1 MAGTLRLHAKW
12 KINSAIHLIVQ
23 LLLVSML
30 LSKNKEMM
38 KKITYILGLFS
49 MLTFQSCL
57 DMEPKTQLADT
68 NYWQTPDHFKLFATQ
83 FYGWT
88 VDFKQLDD
96 SPHSDVRS
104 DLRTGI
110 TLDVYSNGTNSIPS
124 SDKTYTNNYNRIRQV
139 NTLLQQAEGYAAPAD
154 IETSVGEAHF
164 FRAYCYFDLLQVYGD
179 VIITRTPLDID
190 SPEMQMA
197 RNSRDEVVDFILED
211 LEEAIRLLPEA
222 NEISS
227 KDEGRLSS
235 QAASAFLSRVA
246 LYEGTWQKFRNGGQ
260 NNDRSSALLDIA
272 ATSAHDVIESGFFE
286 LFAPEELGTEA
297 YKYLFILENDKS
309 NPAGIT
315 KSGNKEYIFTRRHDP
330 TLASIGFNITQ
341 GRLGNAVYVTRKMAN
356 MYLQSNG
363 LPINPQTWDYSKVDS
378 EFKDRDNRMSNTLM
392 IPGHTYWGTGGGR
405 IDWTGSTEE
414 IANASHKNF
423 MPSTGTGYF
432 PHKWCCERDGVPTG
446 MEAYDYPIIRYAEV
460 LLNYAEAVFERDDK
474 ISDEDL
480 AISLNLTRKRV
491 NPNMPDLTNAFVSAN
506 NLDMRTEIRRERTVE
521 FYDENFR
528 IDDLKRWKTAEEEM
542 PMNLTGVK
550 WRGTEYETK
559 WSDASSKTMD
569 AEGCIIYEQGRVWE
583 EKHYLYPLPIDQLK
597 LNPNLKQNPGW
608 E

>member
-1 MAGTLRLHAKW
+1 
-12 KINSAIHLIVQ
+12 
-23 LLLVSML
+23 ML

-405 IDWTGSTEE
+405 IDWTGSAEE

-542 PMNLTGVK
+542 PMNLIGVK
-550 WRGTEYETK
+550 WRGTDYETK

>member
-1 MAGTLRLHAKW
+1 
-12 KINSAIHLIVQ
+12 
-23 LLLVSML
+23 
-30 LSKNKEMM
+30 MM

-139 NTLLQQAEGYAAPAD
+139 NTLLQQAEGYAVPAD

-260 NNDRSSALLDIA
+260 NNDRSSVLLDIA

-405 IDWTGSTEE
+405 IDWTGSAEE
-414 IANASHKNF
+414 NANASHKNF

-550 WRGTEYETK
+550 WRGTDYETK

>member
-1 MAGTLRLHAKW
+1 
-12 KINSAIHLIVQ
+12 
-23 LLLVSML
+23 
-30 LSKNKEMM
+30 M

-164 FRAYCYFDLLQVYGD
+164 FRAYCYFDLLRVYGD

-405 IDWTGSTEE
+405 IDWTGSAEE

-569 AEGCIIYEQGRVWE
+569 AEGCIICEQGRVWE

>member
-1 MAGTLRLHAKW
+1 
-12 KINSAIHLIVQ
+12 
-23 LLLVSML
+23 
-30 LSKNKEMM
+30 MM

-405 IDWTGSTEE
+405 IDWTGSAEE

-506 NLDMRTEIRRERTVE
+506 NLDMRTEIRRERIVE

>member
-1 MAGTLRLHAKW
+1 
-12 KINSAIHLIVQ
+12 
-23 LLLVSML
+23 
-30 LSKNKEMM
+30 MM

-405 IDWTGSTEE
+405 IDWTGSAEE

-569 AEGCIIYEQGRVWE
+569 AEGCIIYGQGRVWE

>member
-1 MAGTLRLHAKW
+1 
-12 KINSAIHLIVQ
+12 
-23 LLLVSML
+23 
-30 LSKNKEMM
+30 MM

-405 IDWTGSTEE
+405 IDWTGSAEE

-474 ISDEDL
+474 ISAEDL

-569 AEGCIIYEQGRVWE
+569 AEGCIICEQGRVWE

>member
-1 MAGTLRLHAKW
+1 
-12 KINSAIHLIVQ
+12 
-23 LLLVSML
+23 
-30 LSKNKEMM
+30 MM

-57 DMEPKTQLADT
+57 DLEPKTQLADT

-83 FYGWT
+83 FYGWSA
-88 VDFKQLDD
+88 DFRQLDD
-96 SPHSDVRS
+96 SPHSDIRS
-104 DLRTGI
+104 DLRTAI
-110 TLDVYSNGTNSIPS
+110 TFDVYSNGTNSIPS

-139 NTLLQQAEGYAAPAD
+139 NTLLQQAEGYAVPAD

-272 ATSAHDVIESGFFE
+272 ATFAHDVIESGFFE

-405 IDWTGSTEE
+405 IDWTGSAEE

-569 AEGCIIYEQGRVWE
+569 ADGCIIYEQGRVWE

-597 LNPNLKQNPGW
+597 LNSNLKQNPGW

>member
-1 MAGTLRLHAKW
+1 
-12 KINSAIHLIVQ
+12 
-23 LLLVSML
+23 
-30 LSKNKEMM
+30 MM

-405 IDWTGSTEE
+405 INWTGSAEE

>member
-1 MAGTLRLHAKW
+1 
-12 KINSAIHLIVQ
+12 
-23 LLLVSML
+23 
-30 LSKNKEMM
+30 MM

-405 IDWTGSTEE
+405 IDWTGSAEE

-432 PHKWCCERDGVPTG
+432 PHKWCCERDGVPAG

>member
-1 MAGTLRLHAKW
+1 
-12 KINSAIHLIVQ
+12 
-23 LLLVSML
+23 
-30 LSKNKEMM
+30 MM

-405 IDWTGSTEE
+405 IDWTGSAEE

-569 AEGCIIYEQGRVWE
+569 AEGCIICEQGRVWE
-583 EKHYLYPLPIDQLK
+583 EKHYL
-597 LNPNLKQNPGW
+597 GST
-608 E
+608 

>member
-1 MAGTLRLHAKW
+1 
-12 KINSAIHLIVQ
+12 
-23 LLLVSML
+23 
-30 LSKNKEMM
+30 MM

-341 GRLGNAVYVTRKMAN
+341 GRLGNALYVTRKMAN

-405 IDWTGSTEE
+405 IDWTGSAEE

-550 WRGTEYETK
+550 WRGTDYETK

>member
-1 MAGTLRLHAKW
+1 
-12 KINSAIHLIVQ
+12 
-23 LLLVSML
+23 
-30 LSKNKEMM
+30 MM

-139 NTLLQQAEGYAAPAD
+139 NTLLQQAEGYAVPAD

-179 VIITRTPLDID
+179 VIITRTLLDID

-286 LFAPEELGTEA
+286 LFNPEELGTEA

-378 EFKDRDNRMSNTLM
+378 EFKNRDNRMSNTLM

-405 IDWTGSTEE
+405 IDWTGSAEE

-474 ISDEDL
+474 ISDEGL

-550 WRGTEYETK
+550 WRGTDYETK
-559 WSDASSKTMD
+559 WTDASSKTMD

-597 LNPNLKQNPGW
+597 LNPNLEQNPGW

>member
-1 MAGTLRLHAKW
+1 
-12 KINSAIHLIVQ
+12 
-23 LLLVSML
+23 
-30 LSKNKEMM
+30 MM
-38 KKITYILGLFS
+38 KKITYILELFS

-405 IDWTGSTEE
+405 IDWTGSAEE

>member
-1 MAGTLRLHAKW
+1 
-12 KINSAIHLIVQ
+12 
-23 LLLVSML
+23 
-30 LSKNKEMM
+30 MM

-378 EFKDRDNRMSNTLM
+378 EFKNRDNRMSNTLM

-405 IDWTGSTEE
+405 IDWTGSAEE

-432 PHKWCCERDGVPTG
+432 PHKWCCERDGVPAG

-550 WRGTEYETK
+550 WRDTDYETK